1 MKELEHSI
9 PLVREPT
16 LAESAAIRD
25 VIAEAL
31 AGLGADV
38 TRLPGPGLEFHMPAP
53 WKTGK
58 PNPLFTVTGGQL
70 AIAAGAGARR
80 RVRYS
85 LSFVRLR
92 AYGAAAVVASA
103 AVGWF
108 QWARPTMLVVMVVTW
123 LLVFVVPWIIASRR
137 FRRVVAAAADSVMG

>member
-1 MKELEHSI
+1 MKELGHSI
-9 PLVREPT
+9 PLTREPT

-25 VIAEAL
+25 VIAKAL
-31 AGLGADV
+31 AGLGAEV
-38 TRLPGPGLEFHMPAP
+38 TQLPGPGLEFHMPAP

-58 PNPLFTVTGGQL
+58 PNPLFAVTGGEL
-70 AIAAGAGARR
+70 AVVAGTGARR

-92 AYGAAAVVASA
+92 AYAAVAVVIGA

-108 QWARPTMLVVMVVTW
+108 EWARPTMLLVMVLAW
-123 LLVFVVPWIIASRR
+123 LVVFVVPWLIAARR
-137 FRRVVAAAADSVMG
+137 FRRVVAAAAASVMG